1 MSRYLLQKSDED
13 PKLWALVDTT
23 EQVVCQFKEGDFNGS
38 QRVTT
43 LNDDSD
49 YDFSKLPSIMRA
61 MADWLRENRPDIMF
75 SAATKS
81 PKAPSPVAR
90 DARRR
95 IGQTLKAAREAKG
108 YTTRYLG
115 SLTGLDQGH
124 IVRIEAGRYGLT
136 VDTLARLCD
145 ALGLKIELK

>member
-1 MSRYLLQKSDED
+1 M
-13 PKLWALVDTT
+13 LWALVDTV
-23 EQVVCQFKEGDFNGS
+23 EQIVCQFKEGDFNGS

-49 YDFSKLPSIMRA
+49 YDTAKLPSIMRA
-61 MADWLRENRPDIMF
+61 MADWLRENRPEIM
-75 SAATKS
+75 STTAETKS
-81 PKAPSPVAR
+81 PKAAAPVAR
-90 DARRR
+90 EARRR

-145 ALGLKIELK
+145 ALGLKIELV

>member
-1 MSRYLLQKSDED
+1 MSRYLLQKSDKD
-13 PKLWALVDTT
+13 PLWWALVDTT

-49 YDFSKLPSIMRA
+49 YDTTKLPGILCA
-61 MADWLRENRPDIMF
+61 MADWLRETHYEIMF
-75 SAATKS
+75 SS
-81 PKAPSPVAR
+81 PQLIAR
-90 DARRR
+90 EACQSVGRQLRE
-95 IGQTLKAAREAKG
+95 AREAKG
-108 YTTRYLG
+108 YTTRYL
-115 SLTGLDQGH
+115 SKLTGLSHSH

-145 ALGLKIELK
+145 ALGLKIELV

>member
-1 MSRYLLQKSDED
+1 M
-13 PKLWALVDTT
+13 LWALVDTV
-23 EQVVCQFKEGDFNGS
+23 EQIVCQFKEGDFNGS

-49 YDFSKLPSIMRA
+49 YDTAKLPSIMRA
-61 MADWLRENRPDIMF
+61 MADWLRENRPEIMF
-75 SAATKS
+75 TSPAPKS
-81 PKAPSPVAR
+81 PKAAAPVAR
-90 DARRR
+90 EARRR

-108 YTTRYLG
+108 YTTRYLAK
-115 SLTGLDQGH
+115 LTGLDQGH

-145 ALGLKIELK
+145 ALGLKIELV